1 MANQKSFIH
10 YVSYK
15 KNQREMKLYL
25 YIEKQSCKS
34 DWIKRAIEEKME
46 REINMNKP
54 TANINQVSNIPTMP
68 MFNDNFM

>member
-1 MANQKSFIH
+1 
-10 YVSYK
+10 
-15 KNQREMKLYL
+15 MKLYL

-46 REINMNKP
+46 REINMNKQA
-54 TANINQVSNIPTMP
+54 ANINQVSNIPTMP